1 MDQEMKD
8 DAKPRVPRN
17 VDPQPSARNLGRGL
31 WFGLAIWFIV
41 RLSWALYELA
51 QGEVMIYR
59 PLTSAAALLFCV
71 AQLVTP
77 RRRLVYRLLVLL
89 SLVLLL
95 AFVMLFALEAR
106 GT

>member
-1 MDQEMKD
+1 L
-8 DAKPRVPRN
+8 PRN
-17 VDPQPSARNLGRGL
+17 VDPQPSAQNLGRGL
-31 WFGLAIWFIV
+31 WLGFAIWSLV
-41 RLSWALYELA
+41 RLSWALYEFA
-51 QGEVMIYR
+51 QGEGMIYR
-59 PLTSAAALLFCV
+59 SLMSSAVLLFCV
-71 AQLVTP
+71 AQLVTA